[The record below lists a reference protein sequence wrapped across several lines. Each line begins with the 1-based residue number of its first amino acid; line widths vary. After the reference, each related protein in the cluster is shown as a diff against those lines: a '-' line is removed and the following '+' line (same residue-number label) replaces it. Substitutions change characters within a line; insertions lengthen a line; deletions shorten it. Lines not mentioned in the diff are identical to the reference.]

1 MRRLYHLP
9 LSPFC
14 RKVRL
19 VLAEKKIEV
28 ELVEEKPWEQR
39 LDFLRQNPSGKV
51 PVLKIDGY
59 VLQDSTAICE
69 YLEET
74 VPTPPLMPRDAA
86 SRAEVRRLVAWFDD
100 KFHREVT
107 VNLLYERVNKRL
119 MKAGHPDGA
128 NIRNGS
134 KAIHFH
140 LDYIGWLMESRRW
153 LAGQEMTLADFAAA
167 AQLSCLDYIGD
178 VDWARV
184 PAAKEWYAKVKSR
197 PAFRGILA
205 DLIPGFTPPDH
216 YADLDF

>member
-1 MRRLYHLP
+1 
-9 LSPFC
+9 
-14 RKVRL
+14 
-19 VLAEKKIEV
+19 
-28 ELVEEKPWEQR
+28 
-39 LDFLRQNPSGKV
+39 
-51 PVLKIDGY
+51 
-59 VLQDSTAICE
+59 
-69 YLEET
+69 
-74 VPTPPLMPRDAA
+74 MPRDAA

-119 MKAGHPDGA
+119 MKTGHPDGA

-140 LDYIGWLMESRRW
+140 LEYIGWLMESRRW
-153 LAGQEMTLADFAAA
+153 LAGHEMTLADFAAA

-205 DLIPGFTPPDH
+205 DLIPGFTPPNH